1 MKVVLLFVFLIC
13 FSHLHAQTNPI
24 QKQAL
29 LDFFNGTNGAKW
41 INPWPVGNA
50 TSDPCLDN
58 WLGIKCTGYNIFS
71 LSLQGNSLSGTLP
84 ESLTQI
90 STLQFLYLS
99 RNQITGS
106 IPQSYGKLVSLVQLG
121 LDQNFLTGTV
131 PSSLSNLFNLQ
142 SLFFQDNQFTG
153 SLDFLAGMQNIQY
166 LYLSRNRLSG
176 TIPAVVGNFRNL
188 QQIGLDTNLVSGTIP
203 SGLGVN
209 QNALQ
214 AVYFQNNQITGILP
228 RSLCSVGIC
237 DASGNAFSCPLPGP
251 SCCKVSACA
260 PSGPSSPLI

>member
-1 MKVVLLFVFLIC
+1 MKIILLFVLLFCL
-13 FSHLHAQTNPI
+13 SYTNAQTNPL

-29 LDFFNGTNGAKW
+29 LDFFNETNGEKW
-41 INPWPVGNA
+41 INPWPVSNA

-58 WLGIKCTGYNIFS
+58 WLGIKCTGYNIYS
-71 LSLQGNSLSGTLP
+71 ITLQGNDLSGRLSD
-84 ESLTQI
+84 SLTQI

-106 IPQSYGKLVSLVQLG
+106 IPESYGKLVSLLQLG
-121 LDQNFLTGTV
+121 LDQNFLTGTI
-131 PSSLSNLFNLQ
+131 PTSLSNLFNLQ

-153 SLDFLAGMQNIQY
+153 GLDFLAGLLNIQY

-176 TIPAVVGNFRNL
+176 TIPSAVGNFRNL
-188 QQIGLDTNLVSGTIP
+188 QQIGLDTNLVTGTIP

-214 AVYFQNNQITGILP
+214 AVYFQNNHITGSFPI
-228 RSLCSVGIC
+228 SLCSVGIC
-237 DASGNAFSCPLPGP
+237 DASGNSFSCPVPDP
-251 SCCKVSACA
+251 ACCKITTCV
-260 PSGPSSPLI
+260 